1 MKMTNNTTLRNKV
14 SRGSLERENLLEAK
28 AEKIEMTLNT
38 ADALASGLLIQRL
51 TELYEDPIEATVRE
65 TVSNAL
71 DAISGEGVVKVYNPN
86 TLQPIFKVEDNG
98 CGMSYEDL
106 KEIYSKYGAS
116 TKRDNLEQ
124 IGAYGL
130 GAKAPLAYG
139 TEFTVSS
146 VKDGFRTTIIVA
158 REELT
163 NYIKIVDS
171 SETTDAN
178 GTTISIPVA
187 HYDIEKFNRNV
198 EKYRSNSLFKDGVAL
213 YIDDEEVTFDNFLLI
228 ADDMP
233 IFKETDG
240 EVKARIWV
248 VKDSDRVVK
257 LLSDMSKEDIRRQV
271 KYVIGGW
278 AYSSPSGR
286 RNNYENTI
294 MVELKPGV
302 VSFNSARDAILD
314 NERYND
320 LEDLVL
326 EYIASEKMLEN
337 LKKAINKVEIDFFT
351 KVMKSILSREQS
363 NIEFK
368 DGKVKIQKN
377 NRSSY
382 YYTPAIPGYSLDGFI
397 HEETGFSIDEM
408 LKSLP
413 KIPGKFAVTV
423 LAKRAYKANADSEVL
438 TRGKTNSAKF
448 PYLSGRNI
456 TDVNELISSTLSG
469 ETESLSIAEFVL
481 FLIINE
487 NDNKKQ
493 NSYFNFITDVKY
505 SDEKGSDFMKVRSGR
520 RTINKMNNCENYNGY
535 KSYTIYTEHSKAD
548 VEKILNHAKIDM
560 ENTVIASAS
569 EFVLKINE
577 YRKANRSEVKKN
589 NSRFTTNVSKYNHL
603 SNTLESIASDEV
615 TSTIEV
621 KDDLKNIIILSKAGQ
636 IRPDSLRQIHAWYC
650 NENKV
655 EKEDVVIYTSI
666 GIHRIAELE
675 QLSELGELHQSEG
688 STEAGTS
695 NLYQEIVKRN
705 ELGRNL
711 FYNDEED
718 VNKKAFIRTIQFIAQ
733 NKYYGGSVFN
743 TILEE
748 LVNIKLAAKIA
759 KIETEEIPK
768 SVIEELN
775 EMLESSLGGKYN
787 RSWVDSNFAQ
797 THLLSLLT
805 DEQKELIQK
814 LGFLKASLPVLF
826 KENTLEIYN
835 IQCNQISLDYDSI
848 QELYSKDAENVLPFK
863 LLRNQFEQLVE
874 ESNKINKALA
884 SIKFI

>member
-71 DAISGEGVVKVYNPN
+71 DAISGDGVVKVYNPN

-187 HYDIEKFNRNV
+187 HYDIEKFNRNI

-213 YIDDEEVTFDNFLLI
+213 YIDDEEIKFDNYLLI

-233 IFKETDG
+233 IFKEADG

-257 LLSDMSKEDIRRQV
+257 LLSDMSKDDVKRQV

-320 LEDLVL
+320 LQELVV
-326 EYIASEKMLEN
+326 EYIASKKMLEN
-337 LKKAINKVEIDFFT
+337 FQNAINRVEIDFFT
-351 KVMKSILSREQS
+351 KVMKSILLKDQKS
-363 NIEFK
+363 IEFK
-368 DGKVKIQKN
+368 NGKVNIQKN

-382 YYTPAIPGYSLDGFI
+382 FTPAIPGYTLDGFV
-397 HEETGFSIDEM
+397 HEETGFSVGKM
-408 LKSLP
+408 LESLP
-413 KIPGKFAVTV
+413 GISGKFAVTT
-423 LAKRAYKANADSEVL
+423 LSKRSYKATADSEVL
-438 TRGKTNSAKF
+438 TKGKTDSVKF

-456 TDVNELISSTLSG
+456 SEVNELISSTLSG
-469 ETESLSIAEFVL
+469 ETESLSISEFVL

-487 NDNKKQ
+487 NDNEKQ

-505 SDEKGSDFMKVRSGR
+505 SGEKGTDFMKVRSGR
-520 RTINKMNNCENYNGY
+520 RTINKMNGCEHLSAY

-560 ENTVIASAS
+560 KNTVIATAS

-589 NSRFTTNVSKYNHL
+589 NARFTTNVRKYNHL
-603 SNTLESIASDEV
+603 RNALETIASDEV

-621 KDDLKNIIILSKAGQ
+621 KDGLKNIIILSKAGQ
-636 IRPDSLRQIHAWYC
+636 IRPDSLRLIHAWYC

-655 EKEDVVIYTSI
+655 KKEDVAIYTSI
-666 GIHRIAELE
+666 GIHRITELE
-675 QLSELGELHQSEG
+675 LLNELGELHQAEG

-695 NLYQEIVKRN
+695 NLYKEIVKRK
-705 ELGRNL
+705 ELGYNL

-718 VNKKAFIRTIQFIAQ
+718 VNKKAFIRMVQFIAR
-733 NKYYGGSVFN
+733 NKYYGGSVFT
-743 TILEE
+743 TIQEE
-748 LVNIKLAAKIA
+748 LLNIKMAAKIA
-759 KIETEEIPK
+759 KIETEETPK
-768 SVIEELN
+768 VIIEELN
-775 EMLESSLGGKYN
+775 EILESSLGGKYN
-787 RSWVDSNFAQ
+787 RSWCDSNFDKE
-797 THLLSLLT
+797 HLASLLT

-814 LGFLKASLPVLF
+814 LGFLKASSPVLF
-826 KENTLEIYN
+826 KENAFEIYN
-835 IQCNQISLDYDSI
+835 VQCNQMSLDYDSI
-848 QELYSKDAENVLPFK
+848 QSIYSKGTENVVPLK

-874 ESNKINKALA
+874 ESNQINKDLMN
-884 SIKFI
+884 IKFI